1 LPARDDV
8 IVFRLEG
15 TKLFIDINGDDGPT
29 LTSNYVLG
37 TRFKVKFVVSNN
49 QTKCYYNDVLMYT
62 HNQSYSGAY
71 FKAGAYTQSSC
82 TGTPGSSESCS
93 AYGEVVIY
101 NVTVSHQ

>member
-1 LPARDDV
+1 MCECADCLRDSKE
-8 IVFRLEG
+8 L
-15 TKLFIDINGDDGPT
+15 K
-29 LTSNYVLG
+29 
-37 TRFKVKFVVSNN
+37 KQQN
-49 QTKCYYNDVLMYT
+49 QTKCYYNDALIYT

-101 NVTVSHQ
+101 NVTVTHQ